1 MKKVLMPLLC
11 AAALMTL
18 AACGD
23 GPGDPGLMGR
33 LPGGYDAYITI
44 DPERANFPE
53 ILEIV
58 EDNLPEYELN
68 DIEEMDLG
76 LDLFDWNDW
85 VDELGVEP
93 GEIGF
98 VGMGEDMEFLAV
110 FLPCDGEKLRDFVES
125 AGGGDETEFL
135 EMDGYTVMV
144 IAWEDDDQIDEL
156 EEALQNP
163 LSEEGDFQAMAA
175 RAVMDDP
182 ALAFLFYEEITEFPV
197 MCFVSDDGD
206 ATEMSMAMIF
216 DDEEMEMYAD
226 IFAEG
231 LQSRSIMLPGN
242 TMAAVRTS
250 FDTETLIDRYDEM
263 AREAGTDAGEM
274 EAGLAFI
281 GFSSMEEFIGVFK
294 GDFCIAVTE
303 IELDQ
308 WGEPSGGAGIMAL
321 SLQDPE
327 KLEASLNMISTLAE
341 STRESFQGTT
351 AFRMDIGVESIW
363 YFIYDDV
370 FYLSYAME
378 PEEIA
383 DGMKAEDFFTGSASE
398 GFMGGAAN
406 PDMIVEGLSLDRDTE
421 RLIEEVFAGEAAFS
435 VSFQDGLAFSKVT
448 IGPGAIT
455 SIVEIA
461 MEMGQ

>member
-85 VDELGVEP
+85 VDELGIEP

-110 FLPCDGEKLRDFVES
+110 FLPCDGEKLMDFVES

-144 IAWEDDDQIDEL
+144 IAWEDDAQIDEL
-156 EEALQNP
+156 EEALRNP
-163 LSEEGDFQAMAA
+163 LSEDEDFQAMAA

-182 ALAFLFYEEITEFPV
+182 AVAFLFYEEITEFPV

-206 ATEMSMAMIF
+206 ATEISMAMIF

-250 FDTETLIDRYDEM
+250 FDAETLIDRYDEM
-263 AREAGTDAGEM
+263 AREADTDAG
-274 EAGLAFI
+274 
-281 GFSSMEEFIGVFK
+281 
-294 GDFCIAVTE
+294 
-303 IELDQ
+303 
-308 WGEPSGGAGIMAL
+308 
-321 SLQDPE
+321 
-327 KLEASLNMISTLAE
+327 
-341 STRESFQGTT
+341 
-351 AFRMDIGVESIW
+351 
-363 YFIYDDV
+363 
-370 FYLSYAME
+370 
-378 PEEIA
+378 
-383 DGMKAEDFFTGSASE
+383 
-398 GFMGGAAN
+398 
-406 PDMIVEGLSLDRDTE
+406 
-421 RLIEEVFAGEAAFS
+421 
-435 VSFQDGLAFSKVT
+435 
-448 IGPGAIT
+448 
-455 SIVEIA
+455 
-461 MEMGQ
+461 